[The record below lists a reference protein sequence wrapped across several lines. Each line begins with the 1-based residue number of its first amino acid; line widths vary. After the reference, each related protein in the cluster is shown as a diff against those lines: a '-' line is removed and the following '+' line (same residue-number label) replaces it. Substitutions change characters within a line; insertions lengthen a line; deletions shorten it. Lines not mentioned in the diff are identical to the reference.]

1 MFRQG
6 IDEQMNH
13 KTKDKWMN
21 ECPDKE
27 YIDEQKKDKAKD
39 K

>member
-1 MFRQG
+1 
-6 IDEQMNH
+6 MND
-13 KTKDKWMN
+13 KAKDKCMD

-27 YIDEQKKDKAKD
+27 YIDEQKKDMAKD